1 MPPLQHKCQINYQL
15 TVTMLS
21 RDQRED
27 ESHRSTVLVTVCS
40 LLLCTAWLGGSQV
53 ARIPT
58 LTNQHDDATRS
69 LNLRQ
74 PTFSPDASNL
84 GRRIS
89 VGRKER
95 ATEIVSGS
103 SNRPVEGAGVPPV
116 YAWYVQRPKNL
127 LDKDNT
133 TMQQWKETWSNS
145 GYDPYILG
153 VEDAMNSPGYASF
166 NAALDT
172 ILDSNIPRQAEMRTC
187 YLRYLAMASV
197 GGGLMVDLDTTPST
211 LGSAVPQPNNFT
223 LYCQTDTIS
232 ATNSP
237 TSVDR
242 LLQLER
248 QYGVPCLASGSA
260 KEWLRVGN
268 LTVWVTQQQSRTKD
282 WTDMHSLLR
291 MESLGEAQLVK
302 TQLARSSNRRGWDA
316 CMLRYV

>member
-1 MPPLQHKCQINYQL
+1 
-15 TVTMLS
+15 MLS

-27 ESHRSTVLVTVCS
+27 QSHRGTVLATVCS
-40 LLLCTAWLGGSQV
+40 LLLFTAWLGGSQV
-53 ARIPT
+53 ARIP
-58 LTNQHDDATRS
+58 LTNQHDYAARS

-74 PTFSPDASNL
+74 PIFSPESSAQSPHSNSKL

-89 VGRKER
+89 VEGKGRAIELLL
-95 ATEIVSGS
+95 GS

-116 YAWYVQRPKNL
+116 YAWYVKRPKHL

-133 TMQQWKETWSNS
+133 TMKQWTETWSNS

-153 VEDAMNSPGYASF
+153 VEHAMNSPGYASF

-187 YLRYLAMASV
+187 YMRYLAMASV
-197 GGGLMVDLDTTPST
+197 GGGLMVDLDTTPTT
-211 LGSAVPQPNNFT
+211 LGSVVPQPNNFT

-232 ATNSP
+232 ATNST

-260 KEWLRVGN
+260 QEWLRVGN
-268 LTVWVTQQQSRTKD
+268 LTVWATQQQSNKKD

-291 MESLGEAQLVK
+291 MTSLGEAQLVK
-302 TQLARSSNRRGWDA
+302 TQLVRSSKRRGWDA